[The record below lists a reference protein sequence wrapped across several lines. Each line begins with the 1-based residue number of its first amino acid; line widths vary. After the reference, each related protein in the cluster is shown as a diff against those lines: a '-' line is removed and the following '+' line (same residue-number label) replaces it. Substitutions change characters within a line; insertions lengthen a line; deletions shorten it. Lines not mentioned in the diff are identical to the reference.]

1 MDFIESM
8 ALAGGN
14 PAIAAAMRTAANK
27 KRPAKTVK
35 VKPVPAKPSS
45 HSSSDCSKKVGK

>member
-1 MDFIESM
+1 MDFLESM
-8 ALAGGN
+8 ALSGGN

-35 VKPVPAKPSS
+35 VKPVPAKPSVPPTS
-45 HSSSDCSKKVGK
+45 PKKDSK

>member
-1 MDFIESM
+1 MGFIESM

-14 PAIAAAMRTAANK
+14 PAMAAAMRTAANK

-35 VKPVPAKPSS
+35 VKPVPAKPSVPS
-45 HSSSDCSKKVGK
+45 TSSSKERKD

>member
-14 PAIAAAMRTAANK
+14 PAMAAAMRTAANK

-35 VKPVPAKPSS
+35 VKPVPSVPST
-45 HSSSDCSKKVGK
+45 SSSKERKD